1 LCYKEITG
9 NLIEDNNKKKE
20 YVVADFSVEIVP
32 APNGA
37 MFEFKRIASKQESQP
52 VSAFQGVGLI
62 YRIADAFI
70 RFDPS
75 LKTKADEFV
84 SRQLSEGGWPDQI
97 AECFLAAPDWPSRML
112 TAWCL
117 LGEDE
122 RQKAVELDYE
132 CYINYWPSQAFMEAE
147 WTAEARLWIEAP
159 VNMKY
164 I

>member
-1 LCYKEITG
+1 M
-9 NLIEDNNKKKE
+9 
-20 YVVADFSVEIVP
+20 ADFSVEIVP
-32 APNGA
+32 APNGP
-37 MFEFKRIASKQESQP
+37 MFEFKCMPSKQEGQP

-84 SRQLSEGGWPDQI
+84 SRQLSAGGWPEQI